1 VKGVLHWA
9 PADAL
14 DVTINDYDYLLDD
27 VEDGRDFGERLNPV
41 TKITY
46 QGKAEPFLKNAAAYD
61 RFQFMRLGYYTKN
74 KKGEYNLI
82 VGLKDSYK
90 G

>member
-1 VKGVLHWA
+1 MV
-9 PADAL
+9 
-14 DVTINDYDYLLDD
+14 INDYDYLLDD

-41 TKITY
+41 TKTVFS
-46 QGKAEPFLKNAAAYD
+46 GKAEPVLEKAAAYD
-61 RFQFMRLGYYTKN
+61 KFQFMRLGYYMKN
-74 KKGEYNLI
+74 RKGEYNLI